1 MALLLGVGGLGAD
14 FRELTEEDLEAR
26 DKGVADPDR
35 PLTAL
40 GVFLA
45 LVALR
50 AGVFFFFLLDL
61 VGVGDLEVALEDAG
75 VESLDLEEV
84 GVSLRSKVSRL
95 YLGLGTDLFARE
107 ADEVVGVRSSSSE
120 SIKRCVL
127 DRRLEL
133 VRPLMIFACDLQ
145 NASNL
150 RQFHY
155 LSDAGKHYLHDL
167 GPME

>member
-1 MALLLGVGGLGAD
+1 MALDFGVGGLGAD

-26 DKGVADPDR
+26 DKGVADPER

-45 LVALR
+45 LVALFT
-50 AGVFFFFLLDL
+50 GVFFFFFEDL

-75 VESLDLEEV
+75 VESLDLEDV

-95 YLGLGTDLFARE
+95 YLGLGTDLFALE
-107 ADEVVGVRSSSSE
+107 AVEAEAGDGVTSCSSE

-133 VRPLMIFACDLQ
+133 VRPLMIFAYDFAKCVKF
-145 NASNL
+145 ASISL
-150 RQFHY
+150 FVRCR
-155 LSDAGKHYLHDL
+155 
-167 GPME
+167 